1 MQYTTG
7 RHDIQQSDR
16 KYKSNKSTLFV
27 GKDVVKGQGQNVS
40 DYKSL
45 LKRHFQKKIIHPFE
59 EEKTLPPSNRLKFW
73 VYIYFHAF
81 FSLMSEVFSLDVV
94 VGG

>member
-45 LKRHFQKKIIHPFE
+45 LKFNK
-59 EEKTLPPSNRLKFW
+59 
-73 VYIYFHAF
+73 
-81 FSLMSEVFSLDVV
+81 
-94 VGG
+94 